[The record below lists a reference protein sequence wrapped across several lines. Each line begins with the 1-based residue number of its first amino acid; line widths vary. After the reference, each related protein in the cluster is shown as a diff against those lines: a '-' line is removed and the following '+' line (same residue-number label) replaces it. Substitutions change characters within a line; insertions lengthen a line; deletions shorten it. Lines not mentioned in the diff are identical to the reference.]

1 MKSSETMKWHS
12 LARLT
17 HLGPGTIA
25 ALATTSP
32 PTAVTKPASPNKA
45 RAGHTH
51 HKVPSTS
58 NTIPFNFGNPSAS
71 LPSPAPSGANR
82 LGSLDNLVV
91 IINVLIAR
99 DPGVF
104 ENMEGLE
111 VLANS

>member
-1 MKSSETMKWHS
+1 MKWHS
-12 LARLT
+12 LTRLT
-17 HLGPGTIA
+17 HPGPRMIA

-32 PTAVTKPASPNKA
+32 STAVTKPESQVKA
-45 RAGHTH
+45 RAEQTH

-58 NTIPFNFGNPSAS
+58 NTIPFNFGKPSAS
-71 LPSPAPSGANR
+71 LSSPAPSGANR